1 MSRKTLSKFGAA
13 FLVIGLIVAGYIVID
28 QMGRDRAR
36 AAAARPAPAIPVTV
50 ATAET
55 KDVPII
61 VRGIGTV
68 QAYKSVIIKTRVDG
82 QIVKVAFEE
91 GQFVHAGD
99 LLFQIDPKPFQ
110 AALDH
115 AAAAKRRD
123 EAQLAGAR
131 LDLERYG
138 KLIGSGF
145 QSRQSFDQQQ
155 ATVDALMATVALDE
169 AAVETAK
176 VNLSYTEIRAPVDA
190 RTGQRLV
197 DLGNMVQA
205 SSPAPLVNLTQVK
218 PIYVNFTVPQ
228 DVTDEVRR
236 NQAIAPLTVLAYASD
251 DKTLL
256 SEGKLTLIDNQIDT
270 ATGTLRLKATFEN
283 TDERLWP
290 GQFVNARLV
299 ISTKSA
305 AITVPQRAVM
315 QGATGYYA
323 YIVKSDNT
331 VERRVVEV
339 AGMQDDM
346 AVVEKGLAAGEK
358 IVVDGQYRLNDGA
371 HIKIDTTPPPA
382 PAPAGAPTPQAVQPN
397 SRPQNTAPP
406 HPAPSTAAAPNKSG

>member
-1 MSRKTLSKFGAA
+1 
-13 FLVIGLIVAGYIVID
+13 
-28 QMGRDRAR
+28 
-36 AAAARPAPAIPVTV
+36 
-50 ATAET
+50 
-55 KDVPII
+55 PII

-68 QAYKSVIIKTRVDG
+68 QAYKSVVIKTRVDG

-299 ISTKSA
+299 ISTKTA

-323 YIVKSDNT
+323 YIVKPDDT
-331 VERRVVEV
+331 VERRVLEV

-371 HIKIDTTPPPA
+371 HIKIDTAPPPA

-397 SRPQNTAPP
+397 SRPQNAAPP

>member
-1 MSRKTLSKFGAA
+1 MNKRMLSRFGAA
-13 FLVIGLIVAGYIVID
+13 ALVIGLIVAGYIVID

-36 AAAARPAPAIPVTV
+36 AAAARPAPAIPVTI

-68 QAYKSVIIKTRVDG
+68 QAYKSVTIKARVDG
-82 QIVKVAFEE
+82 QIVKVTFEE

-99 LLFQIDPKPFQ
+99 LLFQIDPQPFQ

-123 EAQLAGAR
+123 EAQLAGAQ

-155 ATVDALMATVALDE
+155 ASVDALKATVALDE
-169 AAVETAK
+169 AAVDTAR
-176 VNLSYTEIRAPVDA
+176 VNLSYTDIRAPIDG
-190 RTGQRLV
+190 RTGARLV

-205 SSPAPLVNLTQVK
+205 SSPAALVNLSQLK
-218 PIYVNFTVPQ
+218 PIFVNFTVPQ

-236 NQAIAPLTVLAYASD
+236 NQAIAPLAVLAYASD

-256 SEGKLTLIDNQIDT
+256 SQGKLTLIDNQIDT

-305 AITVPQRAVM
+305 AITVPRRAVM

-323 YIVKSDNT
+323 YIVKPDNT

-339 AGMQDDM
+339 AGMQDEIAIVD
-346 AVVEKGLAAGEK
+346 KGLAAGEQ

-371 HIKIDTTPPPA
+371 HIKIDTTPPAAPVPPA
-382 PAPAGAPTPQAVQPN
+382 ASTPQAVQPN
-397 SRPQNTAPP
+397 STPPSAP
-406 HPAPSTAAAPNKSG
+406 TNKSG